1 MRIILA
7 DQHAQ
12 PLWALKT
19 MLEEQTEF
27 DLIGE
32 AEDAQD
38 LLKLAEEQPADLI
51 LVDNELLGGY
61 IEEVIARL
69 HALAPTPIIIV
80 MSSEFDCSRM
90 ALKAGADAFVSK
102 GDQPDWLLDKLR
114 KYAKQVRMKEE
125 ANRKIS
131 P

>member
-19 MLEEQTEF
+19 FLEEQTGL

-32 AEDAQD
+32 AVDAQG
-38 LLKLAEEQPADLI
+38 LLTLAEEQLPDLI
-51 LVDNELLGGY
+51 LVDYELLGSP
-61 IEEVIARL
+61 IKDLILRL
-69 HALAPTPIIIV
+69 HALEPKPVIIV
-80 MSSEFDCSRM
+80 MSSELECSRVV
-90 ALKAGADAFVSK
+90 LKAGADAFVSK
-102 GDQPDWLLDKLR
+102 GDQPDWLLENLQ
-114 KYAKQVRMKEE
+114 KYARQVKLKED
-125 ANRKIS
+125 AQRNKS

>member
-19 MLEEQTEF
+19 YLEEQPEF

-32 AEDAQD
+32 VMDAHG
-38 LLKLAEEQPADLI
+38 LLTLAEEQPPDLI
-51 LVDNELLGGY
+51 LVDYELLDSP
-61 IEEVIARL
+61 IQDLIARL
-69 HALAPTPIIIV
+69 HALEPIPVIIV
-80 MSSEFDCSRM
+80 MSSKFECSGVV
-90 ALKAGADAFVSK
+90 LKAGADAFVSK
-102 GDQPDWLLDKLR
+102 RDQPDWLLDKLQ
-114 KYAKQVRMKEE
+114 KYVRQVKFKEKV
-125 ANRKIS
+125 NRNKS

>member
-19 MLEEQTEF
+19 ILEEQPEF

-32 AEDAQD
+32 AVDAPG
-38 LLKLAEEQPADLI
+38 LLRLAEEQPADLI
-51 LVDNELLGGY
+51 LVDNELLGDT
-61 IEEVIARL
+61 IEDLIARL
-69 HALAPTPIIIV
+69 HALAPIPVIIV

-102 GDQPDWLLDKLR
+102 GDRPDWLLEKLQ
-114 KYAKQVRMKEE
+114 KYAGQVKLKED
-125 ANRKIS
+125 ANTNKS
-131 P
+131 S

>member
-19 MLEEQTEF
+19 ILEEQPEF

-32 AEDAQD
+32 AVDAPG
-38 LLKLAEEQPADLI
+38 LLRLAEEQPADLI
-51 LVDNELLGGY
+51 LVDNALLGDT
-61 IEEVIARL
+61 IEDLIARL
-69 HALAPTPIIIV
+69 HALAPTPVIIV

-102 GDQPDWLLDKLR
+102 GAQPDWLLEKLH
-114 KYAKQVRMKEE
+114 KYARQVKLKED
-125 ANRKIS
+125 ANTNKNS
-131 P
+131 